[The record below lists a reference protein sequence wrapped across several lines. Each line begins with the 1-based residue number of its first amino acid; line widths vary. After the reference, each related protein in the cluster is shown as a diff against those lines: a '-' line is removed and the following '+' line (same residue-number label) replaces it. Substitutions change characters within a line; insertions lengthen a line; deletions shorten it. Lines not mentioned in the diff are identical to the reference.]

1 MREIKS
7 SRTSPSFPNLTK
19 QIRAYYFWKYRER
32 RQSFRKNLAISSEQ
46 KQIIIILC
54 YPKKSDSQFEMRSSC
69 HAPACVAELYILI
82 YNLSKISVLVKA
94 PEFWVATFLIMF
106 ANAFKA
112 KVTLLSLILKYQWLK
127 HLCLSWKLREN
138 GRGKGQFDHLRTE
151 RSWRKEAEEREAK

>member
-1 MREIKS
+1 MREKRMREIKS

-19 QIRAYYFWKYRER
+19 QIRAQYWER

-46 KQIIIILC
+46 KQIIIKLC

-112 KVTLLSLILKYQWLK
+112 KVTLLSLILKWLK

>member
-19 QIRAYYFWKYRER
+19 QIRAQYFWKYRER
-32 RQSFRKNLAISSEQ
+32 TQSFRKNLAISSEQ
-46 KQIIIILC
+46 TQIIIILC

-112 KVTLLSLILKYQWLK
+112 KVTLLSLISKYQWLK
-127 HLCLSWKLREN
+127 HLCLSWKLREK
-138 GRGKGQFDHLRTE
+138 GKGKGQFDHLRTE

>member
-32 RQSFRKNLAISSEQ
+32 RQSFRKKLGHKLRA
-46 KQIIIILC
+46 KKIIIIFC
-54 YPKKSDSQFEMRSSC
+54 QKKSDTQFEMRSSC

-112 KVTLLSLILKYQWLK
+112 KVTLLSLILKWLK

>member
-46 KQIIIILC
+46 KIIIIFC
-54 YPKKSDSQFEMRSSC
+54 QKKSDTQFEMRSSC
-69 HAPACVAELYILI
+69 HTPACVAELYILI

-112 KVTLLSLILKYQWLK
+112 KVTLLSLILKWLK

>member
-19 QIRAYYFWKYRER
+19 QIRAQYFWKYRER
-32 RQSFRKNLAISSEQ
+32 RQSFRKKLGHKLRAKNDYHIMLP
-46 KQIIIILC
+46 K
-54 YPKKSDSQFEMRSSC
+54 KKSDSKFEMRSSC
-69 HAPACVAELYILI
+69 HALACVANLYILI
-82 YNLSKISVLVKA
+82 YNLSKISVMVKA

-112 KVTLLSLILKYQWLK
+112 KVTLLSLILKWLR

-138 GRGKGQFDHLRTE
+138 ERGKGQFDHLRTE

>member
-19 QIRAYYFWKYRER
+19 QIRAQYWER
-32 RQSFRKNLAISSEQ
+32 RQSFWKNLAISSEQ

-112 KVTLLSLILKYQWLK
+112 KVTLLSLILKWLK
-127 HLCLSWKLREN
+127 DLRLSWKLREN